1 MTLSRRH
8 LLQSAGLGALSA
20 AGLLPAAAKPID
32 LARMIVGFPA
42 GSSIDAL
49 ARALSKRLVGSYA
62 GSVIVDNKP
71 GAAGQLG
78 AVAARSAPADGSAMF
93 LAPMSVL
100 GVYPSTYKSLAYDP
114 VADFTPVTNL
124 VAFNYGLA
132 VGSMVPASVTTV
144 PQLVEWFKANPDK
157 RSIGNPAVGSTLH
170 FTAMLFAKT
179 AQLELQHVPYVGGA
193 MFNDLIGG
201 TLPACVSTLGS
212 LLPLHH
218 DGRLRILATTG
229 ESRSSFLP
237 SVPNFVEAG
246 FKDLVFRE
254 WMGLFL
260 PARASAEAV
269 RQLNQAARTALAGS
283 EVQEILSRAAQEAEP
298 SSPEELAALLRKDTE
313 AWRQRVRSVGFAAL
327 S

>member
-1 MTLSRRH
+1 MSISRRR

-20 AGLLPAAAKPID
+20 AGLRPVAARSID

-49 ARALSKRLVGSYA
+49 ARALSKRMIGSYA
-62 GSVIVDNKP
+62 ASVIVDNKP

-78 AVAARSAPADGSAMF
+78 AVAAKSAPADGSAMF

-114 VADFTPVTNL
+114 VADFTPVSSL
-124 VAFNYGLA
+124 VGFNYALA
-132 VGSMVPASVTTV
+132 VGSMVPASVTSV
-144 PQLVEWFKANPDK
+144 QQLVEWFRANPDK

-212 LLPLHH
+212 LLPLHN
-218 DGRLRILATTG
+218 DGRIRILATTG
-229 ESRSSFLP
+229 EVRSGFLP
-237 SVPNFVEAG
+237 NVPNFVEAG

-254 WMGLFL
+254 WFGIFL
-260 PARASAEAV
+260 PARAQAETV
-269 RQLNQAARTALAGS
+269 RLLNQAVRSALGAG
-283 EVQEILSRAAQEAEP
+283 EVQDILARAAQEAEP
-298 SSPEELAALLRKDTE
+298 STPEELAALLRKDTE
-313 AWRQRVRSVGFAAL
+313 AWRSRVRSVGFAAL